1 MTSKQRLVLKAG
13 LVIAA
18 GLFPQWEVDMAAAGR
33 HDAGVRVHSPSALRR
48 FRATIL
54 LFAFCLCG
62 ACNRPSRKEES
73 RQQSETPDSAAS
85 QAVPSQVSAQ
95 HDTAPP
101 ARPQCPRAAGSPLR
115 ISEDSID
122 NWALDAALGT
132 LRKRCLAAREARQYG
147 ESESYAGLAFP
158 LDGLTATAIQYRDSL
173 DANQPADAWS
183 VEGTNGVLP
192 NGVPMTAS
200 WAELRRAYGRGMVAR
215 GEVSLTAMFCAHERV
230 FFTLS
235 ASPDV
240 MDVSTSEDL
249 SLIPDSTRVRDIGI
263 FPRPNPT
270 WHCEPRFRAF
280 DTSSSRPRR

>member
-1 MTSKQRLVLKAG
+1 MDDARRELVENYTLSTLRCWA
-13 LVIAA
+13 
-18 GLFPQWEVDMAAAGR
+18 ESSRAGR
-33 HDAGVRVHSPSALRR
+33 HDAGVRVYPPSVLRR

-85 QAVPSQVSAQ
+85 QAVPSQVSTQ

-101 ARPQCPRAAGSPLR
+101 CARAGGSPLR
-115 ISEDSID
+115 ISEDSIG
-122 NWALDAALGT
+122 NWGLDAALGT
-132 LRKRCLAAREARQYG
+132 LRKRCLAAHETRQYS
-147 ESESYAGLAFP
+147 ESESYAALAFP
-158 LDGLTATAIQYRDSL
+158 LDGLTATAVQYRDSL
-173 DANQPADAWS
+173 DPNQPADAWS
-183 VEGTNGVLP
+183 VEGSNGVLP

-230 FFTLS
+230 FFTLN